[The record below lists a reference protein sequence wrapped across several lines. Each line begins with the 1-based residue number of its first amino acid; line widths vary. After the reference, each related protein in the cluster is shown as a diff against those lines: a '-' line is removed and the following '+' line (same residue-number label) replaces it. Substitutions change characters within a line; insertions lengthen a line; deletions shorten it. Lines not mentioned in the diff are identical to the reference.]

1 MSRAEN
7 KSQGRIAAPTVSA
20 TPFRKSRRVIPR
32 SIPSSRSFG
41 WFTRPPG
48 FFVWTH
54 SYGCSSRLKRAKLV
68 VAKFGTN
75 ADCYVEKCLPLD
87 LAADARAVQMFSAF
101 LTADSA
107 PSNPIRLWVPSQN
120 GLFTDPPHRHRE
132 NAGLPVKSYLL
143 PSASTSSIEPSG
155 SSTRYGPF
163 FLTVILTA
171 AMKPPCSI

>member
-1 MSRAEN
+1 MFIR
-7 KSQGRIAAPTVSA
+7 
-20 TPFRKSRRVIPR
+20 
-32 SIPSSRSFG
+32 
-41 WFTRPPG
+41 
-48 FFVWTH
+48 
-54 SYGCSSRLKRAKLV
+54 
-68 VAKFGTN
+68 
-75 ADCYVEKCLPLD
+75 LD
-87 LAADARAVQMFSAF
+87 LVADARAIQMFSAF

-163 FLTVILTA
+163 FLTVIFTA
-171 AMKPPCSI
+171 AMKPPRIAFASVECNCRKIAAFGGSFHGEAISSQLSAVSQPFSIKCGKLIADS